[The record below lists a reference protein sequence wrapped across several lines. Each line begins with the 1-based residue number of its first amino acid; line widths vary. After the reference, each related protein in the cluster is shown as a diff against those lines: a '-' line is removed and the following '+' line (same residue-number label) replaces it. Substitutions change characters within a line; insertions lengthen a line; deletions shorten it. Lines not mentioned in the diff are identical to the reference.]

1 MRPDR
6 QRRGRNPTMWT
17 SLWRAAALVL
27 ISILLTG
34 MAYAGGGGDQ
44 GSSMRGPIFDIT
56 HFDVLPVNAGQ
67 PDSFEQ
73 VAYTALFA
81 YRNASETDPGS
92 KSFRVVN
99 WLAAP
104 NHSQI
109 IDVWSS
115 LDAFEAHLAQS
126 DSTDFRF
133 AVQLPAPLAPP
144 FFNCCIGSPIDD
156 RQYSLV
162 KSFNTPWTS
171 ARLAPE
177 SVVGNENL
185 RLFVVTYVDFLAD
198 GDPGKALRE
207 LIRYGSDTSQAAGQL
222 SYTVLQ
228 QIDRPNRFATLE
240 VWNSLTNYNNW
251 QTDQHTTQ
259 FVTKVMPLLGSPFD
273 HLLNRLCG
281 ATYVDNTGCTS
292 P

>member
-1 MRPDR
+1 
-6 QRRGRNPTMWT
+6 MWT
-17 SLWRAAALVL
+17 SLRRVLAFVL
-27 ISILLTG
+27 ISILPTG

-44 GSSMRGPIFDIT
+44 GPPRRGPIFDIT
-56 HFDVLPVNAGQ
+56 HFDVLPINPGL
-67 PDSFEQ
+67 PDSFLQ
-73 VAYTALFA
+73 VAYNALFD

-115 LDAFEAHLAQS
+115 LDAFEAHLAQP
-126 DSTDFRF
+126 DSTAFRF
-133 AVQLPAPLAPP
+133 AVQLPPPLALP
-144 FFNCCIGSPIDD
+144 FFSCCIGSPIDD

-162 KSFNTPWTS
+162 KSFNAPWTS
-171 ARLAPE
+171 ASLAPG

-207 LIRYGSDTSQAAGQL
+207 LIRYGSDTSQAAGQK

-240 VWNSLTNYNNW
+240 VWDSLTDYNNW

-273 HLLNRLCG
+273 HRLNRLCG
-281 ATYVDNTGCTS
+281 STYTDNVGCVA

>member
-1 MRPDR
+1 
-6 QRRGRNPTMWT
+6 MWT
-17 SLWRAAALVL
+17 SLRRVPAFVL
-27 ISILLTG
+27 TSILLTG

-44 GSSMRGPIFDIT
+44 GPSPRGPIFDIT
-56 HFDVLPVNAGQ
+56 HFDVLPVNAGLQ
-67 PDSFEQ
+67 DSFLQ
-73 VAYTALFA
+73 VAYTALFT

-115 LDAFEAHLAQS
+115 LDAFEAHLAQT
-126 DSTDFRF
+126 DSTTFRF
-133 AVQLPAPLAPP
+133 AVQLPPPLAPP

-156 RQYSLV
+156 RQYSQV

-171 ARLAPE
+171 ASLAPE

-198 GDPGKALRE
+198 SDPGKALRE
-207 LIRYGSDTSQAAGQL
+207 LIRYGSDTSQAAGQK

-240 VWNSLTNYNNW
+240 VWDSLTDYNNW

-259 FVTKVMPLLGSPFD
+259 FVTMVMPLLGSPFD
-273 HLLNRLCG
+273 HRLNRLCG
-281 ATYVDNTGCTS
+281 SSYTDNVGCVA

>member
-1 MRPDR
+1 
-6 QRRGRNPTMWT
+6 MWT
-17 SLWRAAALVL
+17 SLRRVPMFVL
-27 ISILLTG
+27 TSILLTA
-34 MAYAGGGGDQ
+34 MAYAGDDGGQ
-44 GSSMRGPIFDIT
+44 RPSARGPIFDIT
-56 HFDVLPVNAGQ
+56 HFDVLPVNLNM

-73 VAYTALFA
+73 AAYTALFA
-81 YRNASETDPGS
+81 YRDASLSDPGS

-99 WLAAP
+99 WLLAS

-115 LDAFEAHLAQS
+115 LDEFEAHLAQTH
-126 DSTDFRF
+126 STDFQF
-133 AVQLPAPLAPP
+133 AVQVQPPPPPPA
-144 FFNCCIGSPIDD
+144 FNCCIGSPIDD

-171 ARLAPE
+171 ASLAPE

-222 SYTVLQ
+222 SCTVLRQ
-228 QIDRPNRFATLE
+228 LDRPNRFATLE
-240 VWNSLTNYNNW
+240 VWDSVTDYNNW
-251 QTDQHTTQ
+251 QSDPTTTN
-259 FVTKVMPLLGSPFD
+259 FDAKVMPLLASPFD
-273 HLLNRLCG
+273 HRLNILCG
-281 ATYVDNTGCTS
+281 ETYVDMTGCTS

>member
-1 MRPDR
+1 
-6 QRRGRNPTMWT
+6 MWT
-17 SLWRAAALVL
+17 SLRRVPAFVL
-27 ISILLTG
+27 TSMLLTT
-34 MAYAGGGGDQ
+34 MAYAGDDGGQ
-44 GSSMRGPIFDIT
+44 GPSARGPIFDIT
-56 HFDVLPVNAGQ
+56 HFDVLPVNTDT

-73 VAYTALFA
+73 AAYTALFA

-115 LDAFEAHLAQS
+115 LDAFEAHLAQPH
-126 DSTDFRF
+126 STDFRF
-133 AVQLPAPLAPP
+133 AVQLPPPLAPP

-171 ARLAPE
+171 ASLAPE

-185 RLFVVTYVDFLAD
+185 GLFVVTYVDFLAD

-207 LIRYGSDTSQAAGQL
+207 LNRYGSDTSQAAGQL

-240 VWNSLTNYNNW
+240 VWDSLTDFNNW

-273 HLLNRLCG
+273 HRLNRLCG
-281 ATYVDNTGCTS
+281 ETYVDNTGCTS

>member
-1 MRPDR
+1 MWASL
-6 QRRGRNPTMWT
+6 RRVPAFVLT
-17 SLWRAAALVL
+17 SM
-27 ISILLTG
+27 LLTA
-34 MAYAGGGGDQ
+34 MAYAGDDGGQ
-44 GSSMRGPIFDIT
+44 GPSPRGPIFDIT
-56 HFDVLPVNAGQ
+56 HFDVLPVNTGM

-81 YRNASETDPGS
+81 YRNASETDPDS
-92 KSFRVVN
+92 KSFRIVN
-99 WLAAP
+99 WLAAA

-115 LDAFEAHLAQS
+115 LDAFEAHLAQPH
-126 DSTDFRF
+126 STDFRF
-133 AVQLPAPLAPP
+133 AVQLPAPLAAP

-171 ARLAPE
+171 ASLAPE

-185 RLFVVTYVDFLAD
+185 GLFVVTYVDFLAD

-240 VWNSLTNYNNW
+240 VWDSLTDYNNW

-273 HLLNRLCG
+273 HRLNILCG
-281 ATYVDNTGCTS
+281 KTYIDNVGCTS

>member
-1 MRPDR
+1 
-6 QRRGRNPTMWT
+6 MWT
-17 SLWRAAALVL
+17 SLRRVPAFVL
-27 ISILLTG
+27 TSMLLTA
-34 MAYAGGGGDQ
+34 MAYAGDDGGQ
-44 GSSMRGPIFDIT
+44 GPSARGPIFDIT
-56 HFDVLPVNAGQ
+56 HFDVLPVNTDT

-73 VAYTALFA
+73 AAYTALFA

-115 LDAFEAHLAQS
+115 LDAFEAHLAQPH
-126 DSTDFRF
+126 STDFRF
-133 AVQLPAPLAPP
+133 AVQLPPPLAPP

-156 RQYSLV
+156 RQY
-162 KSFNTPWTS
+162 
-171 ARLAPE
+171 
-177 SVVGNENL
+177 
-185 RLFVVTYVDFLAD
+185 
-198 GDPGKALRE
+198 PGKALRE

-240 VWNSLTNYNNW
+240 VWDSLTDYNNW

-273 HLLNRLCG
+273 HRLNRLCG
-281 ATYVDNTGCTS
+281 ETYVDNTGCT
-292 P
+292 PAP

>member
-1 MRPDR
+1 
-6 QRRGRNPTMWT
+6 MWT
-17 SLWRAAALVL
+17 SLRPALAFAL
-27 ISILLTG
+27 MPILLTG

-44 GSSMRGPIFDIT
+44 GPSMRGPIFDIT
-56 HFDVLPVNAGQ
+56 HFDVLPINAGM
-67 PDSFEQ
+67 PDSFLQE
-73 VAYTALFA
+73 AYSALFT
-81 YRNASETDPGS
+81 YRDAGETDHGS

-99 WLAAP
+99 WLGAP

-115 LDAFEAHLAQS
+115 LDAFEAHLAQTH
-126 DSTDFRF
+126 STDFRF
-133 AVQLPAPLAPP
+133 AVQLPPPLTLPY
-144 FFNCCIGSPIDD
+144 FSCCIGSPIDD

-171 ARLAPE
+171 ASLAPD

-185 RLFVVTYVDFLAD
+185 GLFVVTYVDFLAD
-198 GDPGKALRE
+198 GDPGKALKE

-240 VWNSLTNYNNW
+240 VWDSLTDYNNW

-273 HLLNRLCG
+273 HRLNRLCG
-281 ATYVDNTGCTS
+281 STYTDNVGCVAA

>member
-1 MRPDR
+1 MR
-6 QRRGRNPTMWT
+6 
-17 SLWRAAALVL
+17 
-27 ISILLTG
+27 
-34 MAYAGGGGDQ
+34 
-44 GSSMRGPIFDIT
+44 
-56 HFDVLPVNAGQ
+56 
-67 PDSFEQ
+67 
-73 VAYTALFA
+73 
-81 YRNASETDPGS
+81 YRDASETDPGS

-99 WLAAP
+99 WLAAS

-115 LDAFEAHLAQS
+115 LDAFEAHLAQP

-133 AVQLPAPLAPP
+133 AVQLPAPLGPP

-171 ARLAPE
+171 NSLPAG
-177 SVVGNENL
+177 VGAKNSA
-185 RLFVVTYVDFLAD
+185 LFVVTYVDFLAD

-207 LIRYGSDTSQAAGQL
+207 LIRYGSDTSHAAGQL

-240 VWNSLTNYNNW
+240 VWDSVTDYNNW
-251 QTDQHTTQ
+251 QSDQTTTK

-273 HLLNRLCG
+273 HRLNRLCG
-281 ATYVDNTGCTS
+281 HTYVDTSNPSPNGCVA

>member
-1 MRPDR
+1 MQP
-6 QRRGRNPTMWT
+6 
-17 SLWRAAALVL
+17 AYAAL
-27 ISILLTG
+27 
-34 MAYAGGGGDQ
+34 
-44 GSSMRGPIFDIT
+44 FD
-56 HFDVLPVNAGQ
+56 
-67 PDSFEQ
+67 
-73 VAYTALFA
+73 
-81 YRNASETDPGS
+81 YRDASETDPGS

-115 LDAFEAHLAQS
+115 LNAFEAHLAQTH
-126 DSTDFRF
+126 STDFRF
-133 AVQLPAPLAPP
+133 AVQLPPPLALP
-144 FFNCCIGSPIDD
+144 FFSCCIGSPIDD

-171 ARLAPE
+171 ASLAPE
-177 SVVGNENL
+177 LVVGNENL
-185 RLFVVTYVDFLAD
+185 GLFVVTYVDFLAD

-240 VWNSLTNYNNW
+240 VWDSVTDYTNW
-251 QTDQHTTQ
+251 QTDHHTTQ
-259 FVTKVMPLLGSPFD
+259 FVTKVTPLLGSPFD
-273 HLLNRLCG
+273 HRLNRLCG
-281 ATYVDNTGCTS
+281 SSYTDNVGCVS

>member
-1 MRPDR
+1 MWMCL
-6 QRRGRNPTMWT
+6 RRVPAFVLT
-17 SLWRAAALVL
+17 SM
-27 ISILLTG
+27 LLTAV
-34 MAYAGGGGDQ
+34 AYAGDDDGQ
-44 GSSMRGPIFDIT
+44 GPSARGPIFDIT
-56 HFDVLPVNAGQ
+56 HFDVLPVNTDT

-73 VAYTALFA
+73 MAYTALFA

-115 LDAFEAHLAQS
+115 LGAFEAHLAQPH
-126 DSTDFRF
+126 STDFRF
-133 AVQLPAPLAPP
+133 AVQLPPPLVSP

-171 ARLAPE
+171 ASLAPDA
-177 SVVGNENL
+177 VVGNENL
-185 RLFVVTYVDFLAD
+185 GLFVVTYVDFLAD

-240 VWNSLTNYNNW
+240 VWDSLTNYNNW

-273 HLLNRLCG
+273 HRLNRLCG

>member
-1 MRPDR
+1 
-6 QRRGRNPTMWT
+6 MWT
-17 SLWRAAALVL
+17 SLRRVPAFVL
-27 ISILLTG
+27 TSMLLTA
-34 MAYAGGGGDQ
+34 MAYAGDGGDR
-44 GSSMRGPIFDIT
+44 GRSARGPIFDIT
-56 HFDVLPVNAGQ
+56 HFDVIPFNLGA

-73 VAYTALFA
+73 TAYTALFA
-81 YRNASETDPGS
+81 YRDASLSDPGS

-99 WLAAP
+99 WILAS

-115 LDAFEAHLAQS
+115 LDAFEAHLAQP

-133 AVQLPAPLAPP
+133 AVQLPAPLGPP

-156 RQYSLV
+156 RQYSMA

-171 ARLAPE
+171 ASLAPD

-185 RLFVVTYVDFLAD
+185 GLFVVTYVDFLAD

-207 LIRYGSDTSQAAGQL
+207 LIRYGSDTSQAAGQR

-240 VWNSLTNYNNW
+240 VWDSLTDYNNW

-273 HLLNRLCG
+273 HRLNRLCG
-281 ATYVDNTGCTS
+281 ETYVDNTGCTS